1 MTEKEFRAYF
11 RELYPQLGRYAT
23 RLLGDADVDDV
34 LQVAFLELWNRRTDI
49 NTAAH
54 VRAFMFRSVYT
65 QALNLLKHRGVV
77 RKYSTAATEM
87 ENQRT
92 ALLSPDACDVAFNMA
107 CKELRHKL
115 ETAIEQL
122 PPKGREAFTLSYLHD
137 MKNKEIAQAMNIS
150 VRTVDAHIYNALKQ
164 LRAKLQLAD
173 INSD

>member
-65 QALNLLKHRGVV
+65 QALNVLKHRGVV

-115 ETAIEQL
+115 ETA
-122 PPKGREAFTLSYLHD
+122 

>member
-65 QALNLLKHRGVV
+65 QALNVLKHRGVV

-107 CKELRHKL
+107 CKELSNKL
-115 ETAIEQL
+115 TNAIEQL
-122 PPKGREAFTLSYLHD
+122 PPKSKEAFTLSYLHD
-137 MKNKEIAQAMNIS
+137 MKNKDIAQEMGIS
-150 VRTVDAHIYNALKQ
+150 VRTVDAHIYNALRT
-164 LRAKLQLAD
+164 LRTKLKLTD
-173 INSD
+173 LNTD

>member
-1 MTEKEFRAYF
+1 MY
-11 RELYPQLGRYAT
+11 
-23 RLLGDADVDDV
+23 
-34 LQVAFLELWNRRTDI
+34 
-49 NTAAH
+49 
-54 VRAFMFRSVYT
+54 RSVYT
-65 QALNLLKHRGVV
+65 QALNVLKHRGVV

>member
-65 QALNLLKHRGVV
+65 QALNVLKHRGVL

-87 ENQRT
+87 ENQLT
-92 ALLSPDACDVAFNMA
+92 ALLSPDA
-107 CKELRHKL
+107 
-115 ETAIEQL
+115 
-122 PPKGREAFTLSYLHD
+122 
-137 MKNKEIAQAMNIS
+137 
-150 VRTVDAHIYNALKQ
+150 
-164 LRAKLQLAD
+164 
-173 INSD
+173 